1 MSAGLISIGP
11 AGGLAG
17 WWQRSAPIT
26 PASFY
31 RPELD
36 VLRFLAFFLVFVRH
50 TGASI
55 AGEMYEAGG
64 WQAVLADL
72 SMPGSYG
79 VDVFFLLSAY
89 LITDLLMREK
99 ERSGRLDIKAF
110 YIRRILRIWPLYFFF
125 LVSMIV
131 LAQFT
136 PVQFPPDAILPMLLF
151 YGNWYLMTNPFFSP
165 AGILWS
171 ISLEEQFY
179 AGAPWAV
186 RYLTRRR
193 LVIAAIVLLVVASL
207 ARLVIFSVPTIA
219 NKAAWF
225 CSFTRLD
232 PIAVGIIVCLLLRG
246 RVPSFAMA
254 SRALL
259 IAAGAVT
266 LYVAAVPLNGVADD
280 HTLLEGMIAYPLG
293 TLGALLI
300 FLGFLGARLDWRPL
314 VYLGQISF
322 GLYVYHLLA
331 LNIAK
336 EGLVHF
342 TGECPFLWR
351 GAIALPITLL
361 LAMGSYAF
369 LERPFLRLKE
379 RFVRAPGGAA
389 GDGLAAARGPT

>member
-1 MSAGLISIGP
+1 MSAGLVSIIPG
-11 AGGLAG
+11 GGLAG
-17 WWQRSAPIT
+17 WLHRAAPIT
-26 PASFY
+26 PSSFY

-55 AGEMYEAGG
+55 AGAMYEAGG
-64 WQAVLADL
+64 LQAVLADL

-79 VDVFFLLSAY
+79 VDIFFLLSAY
-89 LITDLLMREK
+89 LITELLMREK
-99 ERSGRLDIKAF
+99 DRTGTLDIKAF

-131 LAQFT
+131 LARFT
-136 PVQFPPDAILPMLLF
+136 PVQFPPDAIIPMLLF

-186 RYLTRRR
+186 RHLTRRR
-193 LVIAAIVLLVVASL
+193 LVIAALVLLVVASV
-207 ARLVIFSVPTIA
+207 ARVVIFSMPTIS

-232 PIAVGIIVCLLLRG
+232 PIAVGILLCLVLRG
-246 RVPSFAMA
+246 RVPGFATTT
-254 SRALL
+254 RALL

-280 HTLLEGMIAYPLG
+280 HTMLEGLIAYPLG

-336 EGLVHF
+336 EGLLHF
-342 TGECPFLWR
+342 TGDCPFLWR
-351 GAIALPITLL
+351 GAIALPITVV
-361 LAMGSYAF
+361 LAMASYAF
-369 LERPFLRLKE
+369 LELPFLRLKE
-379 RFVRAPGGAA
+379 RFVSAPVGTPATA
-389 GDGLAAARGPT
+389 